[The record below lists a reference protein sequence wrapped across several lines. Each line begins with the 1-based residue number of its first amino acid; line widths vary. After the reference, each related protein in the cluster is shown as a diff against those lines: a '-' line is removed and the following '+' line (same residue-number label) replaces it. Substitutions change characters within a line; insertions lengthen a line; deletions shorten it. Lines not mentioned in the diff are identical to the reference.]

1 MLIGMGIVCASLFA
15 GFFITFFINEHE
27 SITVLVIFGHVFG
40 YSISMGPIC
49 LMYAV

>member
-1 MLIGMGIVCASLFA
+1 MLLGMAIVCATLLA
-15 GFFITFFINEHE
+15 GFFITFFIDEHE
-27 SITVLVIFGHVFG
+27 FITVIVIFAHVFG